1 MDSANSSFNLS
12 SVEREICIAGV
23 DYSVRDIKKHQEY
36 HANFAEFGLTPYQPA
51 FYMTKGFYTWWTNF
65 YSNNMFDTA
74 QINERL
80 TKAFSL
86 VQETPQKVN

>member
-1 MDSANSSFNLS
+1 
-12 SVEREICIAGV
+12 
-23 DYSVRDIKKHQEY
+23 
-36 HANFAEFGLTPYQPA
+36 
-51 FYMTKGFYTWWTNF
+51 MTKGFYTWWTHF

-86 VQETPQKVN
+86 VQENVPKGKLTHTQEIQAF